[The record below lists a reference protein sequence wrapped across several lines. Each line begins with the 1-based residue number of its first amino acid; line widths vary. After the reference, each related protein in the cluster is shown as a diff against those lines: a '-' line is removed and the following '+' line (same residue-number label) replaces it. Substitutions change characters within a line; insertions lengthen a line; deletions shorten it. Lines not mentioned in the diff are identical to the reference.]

1 MANKKRVIFFKSD
14 DGALH
19 ETEEACDRANN
30 LLAAK
35 PRILEMLAS
44 ENPDAVPFTP
54 EFVADWMIKSAP
66 DLAQLL
72 SNLLPPVEKAPRK
85 PRRTKAEI
93 QAEAQAK
100 ADFPEGQ
107 GAAPEVQGD
116 VTPEGQGATPEAQGD
131 VTPEGQ
137 GATPEAQGDVT
148 PEGQGATPEA
158 QGDVTPEGQG
168 AVDPAKSAPAINS
181 DNGSILDLGDDTPF
195 QALATAS

>member
-72 SNLLPPVEKAPRK
+72 SNLVNVLGVIESLWVNPPLIGVENFINFVLNLKK
-85 PRRTKAEI
+85 PHEFT
-93 QAEAQAK
+93 
-100 ADFPEGQ
+100 
-107 GAAPEVQGD
+107 D
-116 VTPEGQGATPEAQGD
+116 VASYCVPVRCKLQ
-131 VTPEGQ
+131 
-137 GATPEAQGDVT
+137 
-148 PEGQGATPEA
+148 
-158 QGDVTPEGQG
+158 
-168 AVDPAKSAPAINS
+168 
-181 DNGSILDLGDDTPF
+181 SIL
-195 QALATAS
+195 S

>member
-137 GATPEAQGDVT
+137 GA
-148 PEGQGATPEA
+148 
-158 QGDVTPEGQG
+158 
-168 AVDPAKSAPAINS
+168 VDPAKSAPAINS